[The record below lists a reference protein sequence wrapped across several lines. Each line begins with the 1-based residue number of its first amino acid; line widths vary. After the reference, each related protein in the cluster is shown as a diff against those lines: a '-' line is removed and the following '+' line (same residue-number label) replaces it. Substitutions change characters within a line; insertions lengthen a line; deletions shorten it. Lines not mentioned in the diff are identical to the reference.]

1 MLQSMK
7 DRINKKAKLSDLTN
21 RELKALVNELKNCT
35 FEDDSPVRKFV
46 EIKEPA
52 YFMTGLMLLTSQLC
66 QILSDRL
73 DVEEDIDIEK
83 SECFISQNAFNDV
96 FKKIL
101 EGSKK
106 RYLDPVTCEISKD
119 KTSRIEVVDN
129 EGNWLIDYN
138 TSENRPHFWYQYDRV
153 YTVLKKYFLLEHDE
167 LQLLMLNLVETE
179 YKMKGVQ
186 PESNED
192 GVYEY

>member
-21 RELKALVNELKNCT
+21 RELKALVNELNNCT

-52 YFMTGLMLLTSQLC
+52 YFMIGLTLLTSQLC
-66 QILSDRL
+66 QVLSDRL

-153 YTVLKKYFLLEHDE
+153 YVVLKNYFLLEHDE